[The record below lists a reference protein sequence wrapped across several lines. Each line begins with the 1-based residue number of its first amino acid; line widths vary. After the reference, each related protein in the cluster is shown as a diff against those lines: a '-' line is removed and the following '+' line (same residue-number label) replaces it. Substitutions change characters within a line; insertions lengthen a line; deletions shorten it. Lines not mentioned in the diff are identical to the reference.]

1 MLSSSLWLSP
11 SLTAIIV
18 FIVAVASVL
27 GWVIT
32 SQRVAQQAADLI
44 VAHVHSPLLGLLITN
59 VFLLVVGMFVEAL
72 ATLLI
77 LSPILLPAVTTYGID
92 PVHFGLIICFNLLL
106 AMITPPMG
114 IGLFVAA
121 SVAGT
126 MPERVLVAI
135 LPFFIPLLIGL
146 MLICAAPELTLWLP
160 NLVFDR

>member
-1 MLSSSLWLSP
+1 
-11 SLTAIIV
+11 
-18 FIVAVASVL
+18 
-27 GWVIT
+27 
-32 SQRVAQQAADLI
+32 
-44 VAHVHSPLLGLLITN
+44 
-59 VFLLVVGMFVEAL
+59 
-72 ATLLI
+72 LI
-77 LSPILLPAVTTYGID
+77 LSPILLPVVDGYGID

-126 MPERVLVAI
+126 TPERVLVAI

-146 MLICAAPELTLWLP
+146 VLICVVPELTLWLP

>member
-18 FIVAVASVL
+18 FIVAVAWVL

-32 SQRVAQQAADLI
+32 SERVAQQAADLI
-44 VAHVHSPLLGLLITN
+44 VAVHSSLLGLLITN

-77 LSPILLPAVTTYGID
+77 LSPIFLPVVTTYGID
-92 PVHFGLIICFNLLL
+92 PVHFGLIICFNLKL

-126 MPERVLVAI
+126 MPERVLVARSYRSSSR
-135 LPFFIPLLIGL
+135 F
-146 MLICAAPELTLWLP
+146 
-160 NLVFDR
+160 

>member
-1 MLSSSLWLSP
+1 M
-11 SLTAIIV
+11 
-18 FIVAVASVL
+18 
-27 GWVIT
+27 
-32 SQRVAQQAADLI
+32 
-44 VAHVHSPLLGLLITN
+44 LGLLITN